1 MPFLNMEFY
10 NKDERSGV
18 MLNPL
23 ERTPVTEEALE
34 RVKEL
39 ITAGKI
45 TIGEKLPPEYELAAQ
60 LGISRPSIREV
71 LITLQAEGYIE
82 IKRGKGAYVMDKDQ
96 FDKKKFMEWFQNNEF
111 RIQELL
117 EARMAIEPMAASLA
131 AERITEAELDGLE
144 KNYNDFV
151 VAIKNHRLD
160 EIVLGDEKFHE
171 LIIRA
176 SSNELLYFL
185 YSNFIPAMRE
195 YRRRAFSPPANPYLA
210 TEWHRR
216 IIEALKTRNPND
228 AFQSMLGHL
237 KDSQT
242 DIRETAQT
250 ISSTH
255 NEP

>member
-1 MPFLNMEFY
+1 
-10 NKDERSGV
+10 

-39 ITAGKI
+39 ITSGKI
-45 TIGEKLPPEYELAAQ
+45 AIGEKLPPEYELVAQ
-60 LGISRPSIREV
+60 LGISRPSVREV

-82 IKRGKGAYVMDKDQ
+82 IKRGKGAYVMNKSQ
-96 FDKKKFMEWFQNNEF
+96 FDKDKFMEWFKNNEY

-131 AERITEAELDGLE
+131 AERITEDQLDCLE
-144 KNYNDFV
+144 TSYNDFV
-151 VAIKNHRLD
+151 VAIKNHRLE
-160 EIVLGDEKFHE
+160 EIVLLDEKFHE

-195 YRRRAFSPPANPYLA
+195 YRSRAFSPPANPYLA
-210 TEWHRR
+210 TEWHKK
-216 IIEALKTRNPND
+216 IIEALKTRNPHD
-228 AFQSMLGHL
+228 AFQAMLGHIQ
-237 KDSQT
+237 DSQT